1 MALAIADFLP
11 DFAPPPRP
19 APAAVI
25 LPMRNEPPAP
35 APHPQPQPAPV
46 DVDAIVA
53 DAVAKAEADL
63 GRRLEALYEERAAE
77 DRASHE
83 EEMAAL
89 RATLSVELAGKT
101 AAALS
106 SLELKAI
113 EEATAVCARILSQ
126 IVDEDVRSRAVAALA
141 GSVRGAVSDADTIRI
156 RVSGPQSLFMPFA
169 AAMGDHARHLEF
181 TESESYDLTVSLDET
196 LFETRLAEWSSA
208 LMGAVG

>member
-11 DFAPPPRP
+11 DFSPPSRP

-25 LPMRNEPPAP
+25 LPMRSEPPA
-35 APHPQPQPAPV
+35 PQPQPAQV

-63 GRRLEALYEERAAE
+63 GRRLETLYEERAAE
-77 DRASHE
+77 DKARHE

-89 RATLSVELAGKT
+89 RVALSVELAAKA

-106 SLELKAI
+106 TLEDKVI
-113 EEATAVCARILSQ
+113 RETTSVCARILSQ
-126 IVDEDVRSRAVAALA
+126 VVDADVCSRAVAALA
-141 GSVRGAVSDADTIRI
+141 VSIRGAIGDAEAIRI

-181 TESESYDLTVSLDET
+181 IETESYDLTVSLDET

-208 LMGAVG
+208 LTGAVD

>member
-19 APAAVI
+19 VPAAVI
-25 LPMRNEPPAP
+25 LPMRSEPPAP
-35 APHPQPQPAPV
+35 APQPQPAPV

-63 GRRLEALYEERAAE
+63 GRHLEALYEERAAE
-77 DRASHE
+77 DRARHE
-83 EEMAAL
+83 EEMVAL
-89 RATLSVELAGKT
+89 RATLAVELAGKT

-106 SLELKAI
+106 SLERQAI
-113 EEATAVCARILSQ
+113 EEATSVCARILSQ
-126 IVDEDVRSRAVAALA
+126 IVDEDVRSRAVEALA
-141 GSVRGAVSDADTIRI
+141 GSVRGAIGDADAIRI

-208 LMGAVG
+208 LTGAVG

>member
-25 LPMRNEPPAP
+25 LPMRNEQPA
-35 APHPQPQPAPV
+35 PQPQPPQV
-46 DVDAIVA
+46 DIDAIVA
-53 DAVAKAEADL
+53 EAVAKAETDL

-77 DRASHE
+77 DLARHE

-101 AAALS
+101 ADALAAL
-106 SLELKAI
+106 ERKVI
-113 EEATAVCARILSQ
+113 GEATSVCARILSQ
-126 IVDEDVRSRAVAALA
+126 IVDEDVRSRAIAALA
-141 GSVRGAVSDADTIRI
+141 GSVRGAVGDADTIRI
-156 RVSGPQSLFMPFA
+156 RVSGPQSLLMPFA

-196 LFETRLAEWSSA
+196 LFETRIAEWSSA
-208 LMGAVG
+208 LTGALG